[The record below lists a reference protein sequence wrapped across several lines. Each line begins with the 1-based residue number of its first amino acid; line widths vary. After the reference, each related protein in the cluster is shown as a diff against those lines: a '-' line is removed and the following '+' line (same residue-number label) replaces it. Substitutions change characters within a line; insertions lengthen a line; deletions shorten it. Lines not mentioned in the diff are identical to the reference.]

1 MVMNPRVPLKAGIV
15 GLIER
20 LLISPEAVCFAEL
33 SLFNCDSHLASCCQP
48 LFWEIPLLWVRLLQ
62 VQVGYLAL

>member
-1 MVMNPRVPLKAGIV
+1 MNLRAPLKAEIV

-33 SLFNCDSHLASCCQP
+33 IKF
-48 LFWEIPLLWVRLLQ
+48 I
-62 VQVGYLAL
+62 